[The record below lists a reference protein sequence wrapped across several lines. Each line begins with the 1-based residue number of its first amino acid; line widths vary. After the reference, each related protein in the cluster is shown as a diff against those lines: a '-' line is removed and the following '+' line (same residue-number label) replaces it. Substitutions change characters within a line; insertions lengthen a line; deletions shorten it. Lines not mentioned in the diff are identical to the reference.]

1 MGWILPWALAFPPL
15 ALLLILAPG
24 LYGAAAQAGVKPTF
38 EGVNCVRTGY
48 FLCDFPVLSL

>member
-24 LYGAAAQAGVKPTF
+24 LYGAAVQAGVKPTF